1 MGYMQRLMTLGLAVV
16 VAVGM
21 AASGCASP
29 WFSTGKKSLPAATS
43 PAQATA
49 DPSTDQKQAAI
60 AYINGLCNLPP
71 QQRDSLVRGLN
82 EALLPNHAAISCG
95 RSGGS

>member
-1 MGYMQRLMTLGLAVV
+1 MSYPHRVMSLGLAAI

-29 WFSTGKKSLPAATS
+29 WFSTTKNTRPAPAS
-43 PAQATA
+43 PAQPTEQPV
-49 DPSTDQKQAAI
+49 DHVDQKQAAI
-60 AYINGLCNLPP
+60 TYINGVCKLPP
-71 QQRDSLVRGLN
+71 EQRDALIRELN

-95 RSGGS
+95 RSG

>member
-1 MGYMQRLMTLGLAVV
+1 MSYMHRVTSLGLAGI

-29 WFSTGKKSLPAATS
+29 WFSTKNSRAAPVTSAQPADAH
-43 PAQATA
+43 A
-49 DPSTDQKQAAI
+49 DHMDQKQAAI
-60 AYINGLCNLPP
+60 AYINGLCKMLPE
-71 QQRDSLVRGLN
+71 QRDVLVRELN

-95 RSGGS
+95 RSG